1 MASYYSNFKGETIME
16 NQNILTIKFN
26 TLDDLAVQVADWNE
40 RLNHQ
45 CQGQCMSEKPIVKVM
60 SGTSLE
66 LAENKLEDTF
76 KKAIEKSSK
85 KIAEG
90 INQLEAEGCK
100 VEILENEVPAP
111 ADDVPV
117 TDFEGKPTKTK
128 KEEKVESVTETVV
141 EPAPIETPIEEQ
153 ATVEEPNQ
161 DTELDVAAEPVD
173 KKAFYKEFRE
183 WMGEDGVKA
192 KKALAI
198 FSKHGVSRPSSDS
211 LTDDLITDLKS
222 IMAEKE
228 A

>member
-1 MASYYSNFKGETIME
+1 ME

-45 CQGQCMSEKPIVKVM
+45 CCGNCSNVEAPTVTVGETIDIEVAA
-60 SGTSLE
+60 SE
-66 LAENKLEDTF
+66 LA
-76 KKAIEKSSK
+76 
-85 KIAEG
+85 G
-90 INQLEAEGCK
+90 K
-100 VEILENEVPAP
+100 VATKQQPEPVEVEPAQK
-111 ADDVPV
+111 DVPV
-117 TDFEGKPTKTK
+117 TDFEGKSVTNK
-128 KEEKVESVTETVV
+128 KEEKVEQAEEPVA
-141 EPAPIETPIEEQ
+141 EPAPVETPTDESTTTETPEQ
-153 ATVEEPNQ
+153 DAA
-161 DTELDVAAEPVD
+161 LDVTVEPVD

-198 FSKHGVSRPSSDS
+198 FSKHGVTRPSSDS

-222 IMAEKE
+222 IMAEE

>member
-1 MASYYSNFKGETIME
+1 ME

-45 CQGQCMSEKPIVKVM
+45 CCGNCSNVEAPTVTVGETIDIEVAAPEVAGKVD
-60 SGTSLE
+60 TKQQPEPVEVE
-66 LAENKLEDTF
+66 LAQK
-76 KKAIEKSSK
+76 
-85 KIAEG
+85 
-90 INQLEAEGCK
+90 
-100 VEILENEVPAP
+100 
-111 ADDVPV
+111 DVPV
-117 TDFEGKPTKTK
+117 TDFEGKLTKAK
-128 KEEKVESVTETVV
+128 KEEKVEPVV
-141 EPAPIETPIEEQ
+141 EPKPAET
-153 ATVEEPNQ
+153 TKVEESTPVESTQQ
-161 DTELDVAAEPVD
+161 DTELDVVAEPVD

-198 FSKHGVSRPSSDS
+198 FSKHGVTRPSSDS

-222 IMAEKE
+222 IMAEE

>member
-1 MASYYSNFKGETIME
+1 ME

-45 CQGQCMSEKPIVKVM
+45 CCGNCTDVEATTVTVGEAIDIEVAESEVAGKVA
-60 SGTSLE
+60 TKQQPE
-66 LAENKLEDTF
+66 P
-76 KKAIEKSSK
+76 
-85 KIAEG
+85 
-90 INQLEAEGCK
+90 
-100 VEILENEVPAP
+100 VEVVPVQE
-111 ADDVPV
+111 DVPV

-128 KEEKVESVTETVV
+128 KEEKGEPVV
-141 EPAPIETPIEEQ
+141 EPKPAET
-153 ATVEEPNQ
+153 TNVEESTPVENTQQ
-161 DTELDVAAEPVD
+161 DTELDVVAEPVD

-198 FSKHGVSRPSSDS
+198 FSKHGVTRPSSDS

-222 IMAEKE
+222 IMAGEE
-228 A
+228 

>member
-1 MASYYSNFKGETIME
+1 MMNCCLNSKGETIME

-45 CQGQCMSEKPIVKVM
+45 CCGNCSNVEAPTVTVGETIDIEVAASEVAGKVDIKQQPEPVEVKPAQK
-60 SGTSLE
+60 
-66 LAENKLEDTF
+66 
-76 KKAIEKSSK
+76 
-85 KIAEG
+85 
-90 INQLEAEGCK
+90 
-100 VEILENEVPAP
+100 
-111 ADDVPV
+111 DVPV
-117 TDFEGKPTKTK
+117 TDFEGKLVTDK
-128 KEEKVESVTETVV
+128 KEEK
-141 EPAPIETPIEEQ
+141 AEQ
-153 ATVEEPNQ
+153 VEEPVAEPGPVETPTEESTTTETPEQ
-161 DTELDVAAEPVD
+161 DAALDVTAEPVD

-198 FSKHGVSRPSSDS
+198 FSKHGVTRPSSDS

-222 IMAEKE
+222 IMAEE

>member
-1 MASYYSNFKGETIME
+1 ME

-45 CQGQCMSEKPIVKVM
+45 CCGNCSNVEAPTVTVGETIDIEVAASEVAGKVA
-60 SGTSLE
+60 TKQQPE
-66 LAENKLEDTF
+66 P
-76 KKAIEKSSK
+76 
-85 KIAEG
+85 
-90 INQLEAEGCK
+90 
-100 VEILENEVPAP
+100 VEVEPAQK
-111 ADDVPV
+111 DVPV
-117 TDFEGKPTKTK
+117 TDFEGKSVTNK
-128 KEEKVESVTETVV
+128 KEEK
-141 EPAPIETPIEEQ
+141 AEQ
-153 ATVEEPNQ
+153 VEEPVAEPGPAETPTEESTTTETPKQ
-161 DTELDVAAEPVD
+161 DTELDVAAETVD

-198 FSKHGVSRPSSDS
+198 FSKHGVTRPSSDS

-222 IMAEKE
+222 IMAEE

>member
-1 MASYYSNFKGETIME
+1 ME

-45 CQGQCMSEKPIVKVM
+45 CCGNCSNVEAPTVTVGETIDIEVAASEVAGKVDIKQQHEPVEVKPAQK
-60 SGTSLE
+60 
-66 LAENKLEDTF
+66 
-76 KKAIEKSSK
+76 
-85 KIAEG
+85 
-90 INQLEAEGCK
+90 
-100 VEILENEVPAP
+100 
-111 ADDVPV
+111 DVPV
-117 TDFEGKPTKTK
+117 TDFEGKLVTDK
-128 KEEKVESVTETVV
+128 KEEKVEQAEEPVAEPGPVETPTDESTTTET
-141 EPAPIETPIEEQ
+141 PEQ
-153 ATVEEPNQ
+153 DAA
-161 DTELDVAAEPVD
+161 LDVTAEPVD

-198 FSKHGVSRPSSDS
+198 FSKHGVTRPSSDS

-222 IMAEKE
+222 IMAEE

>member
-1 MASYYSNFKGETIME
+1 ME

-26 TLDDLAVQVADWNE
+26 TLDDLAVQVADWHE

-45 CQGQCMSEKPIVKVM
+45 CCGNCSDTEVHTATVGETIDVEVEAPVVEEK
-60 SGTSLE
+60 
-66 LAENKLEDTF
+66 ADT
-76 KKAIEKSSK
+76 KPQPQPEP
-85 KIAEG
+85 
-90 INQLEAEGCK
+90 
-100 VEILENEVPAP
+100 VEVVPVQEY
-111 ADDVPV
+111 VPV

-128 KEEKVESVTETVV
+128 SEEKAEPATESVVETPPTE
-141 EPAPIETPIEEQ
+141 APIEEQ
-153 ATVEEPNQ
+153 ATVGEPNQ
-161 DTELDVAAEPVD
+161 DAALDVTAEPVD

-198 FSKHGVSRPSSDS
+198 FSKHGVTRPSSDS

>member
-1 MASYYSNFKGETIME
+1 ME

-45 CQGQCMSEKPIVKVM
+45 CCGNCSNVEAPTVTVGETIDIEVAASEVAGKVA
-60 SGTSLE
+60 TKQQTE
-66 LAENKLEDTF
+66 P
-76 KKAIEKSSK
+76 
-85 KIAEG
+85 
-90 INQLEAEGCK
+90 
-100 VEILENEVPAP
+100 VEVEPAQK
-111 ADDVPV
+111 DVPV
-117 TDFEGKPTKTK
+117 TDFEGKLVTDK
-128 KEEKVESVTETVV
+128 KEEK
-141 EPAPIETPIEEQ
+141 AEQ
-153 ATVEEPNQ
+153 VEEPVAEHGPVETPTEESTTTETLEQ
-161 DTELDVAAEPVD
+161 DAALDVTAEPVD

-192 KKALAI
+192 KKTLAI
-198 FSKHGVSRPSSDS
+198 FRKHGVTRPSSDS

>member
-1 MASYYSNFKGETIME
+1 ME

-45 CQGQCMSEKPIVKVM
+45 CQGQCMSEKPIVKVA

-66 LAENKLEDTF
+66 LAESKLEDTF
-76 KKAIEKSSK
+76 KKAIQKSSK

-90 INQLEAEGCK
+90 ITRLEAEGCK
-100 VEILENEVPAP
+100 VKILENKVSAP

-117 TDFEGKPTKTK
+117 TDFEGNPTKLN
-128 KEEKVESVTETVV
+128 KEEKVKPAATPKPAETTKV
-141 EPAPIETPIEEQ
+141 EEQTPIETLK
-153 ATVEEPNQ
+153 Q
-161 DTELDVAAEPVD
+161 DTELDIAAEPVD
-173 KKAFYKEFRE
+173 KKAFYKEFRA
-183 WMGEDGVKA
+183 WMGEDGAKA
-192 KKALAI
+192 KKAIAI
-198 FSKHGVSRPSSDS
+198 FGKHGVSRPSSDS

>member
-1 MASYYSNFKGETIME
+1 ME

-45 CQGQCMSEKPIVKVM
+45 CQCQCQCMSEKPIVKVT

-66 LAENKLEDTF
+66 LAESKLEDTF
-76 KKAIEKSSK
+76 KKAIQKGSK

-100 VEILENEVPAP
+100 VKILENEVTSH

-117 TDFEGKPTKTK
+117 TAFEGKPTKIK
-128 KEEKVESVTETVV
+128 KEEKVEPVTESVV
-141 EPAPIETPIEEQ
+141 EPAPAETPTEEPATIETQEQ
-153 ATVEEPNQ
+153 DAALDITA
-161 DTELDVAAEPVD
+161 ELID

-198 FSKHGVSRPSSDS
+198 FSKHGVTRPSSDS
-211 LTDDLITDLKS
+211 LTDDIITDLKS
-222 IMAEKE
+222 AMAGEE
-228 A
+228 

>member
-1 MASYYSNFKGETIME
+1 ME

-26 TLDDLAVQVADWNE
+26 TLDDLALQVADWNE

-45 CQGQCMSEKPIVKVM
+45 CCGNCHDSKEPAVTVCGTIDVEAVTSKVVPKVVKV
-60 SGTSLE
+60 E
-66 LAENKLEDTF
+66 
-76 KKAIEKSSK
+76 
-85 KIAEG
+85 
-90 INQLEAEGCK
+90 K
-100 VEILENEVPAP
+100 VEVKEEKESNKVAKSEQTK
-111 ADDVPV
+111 DFHV
-117 TDFEGKPTKTK
+117 TDFEGNPIKLKN
-128 KEEKVESVTETVV
+128 EEKI
-141 EPAPIETPIEEQ
+141 EPATEPEPAKATKNEEAAPVETPQ
-153 ATVEEPNQ
+153 Q

-198 FSKHGVSRPSSDS
+198 FSKHGVTRPSSDS

-222 IMAEKE
+222 IMAEE

>member
-1 MASYYSNFKGETIME
+1 ME

-45 CQGQCMSEKPIVKVM
+45 CCGNCSNVEAPTVTVGETIDIEVAASEVAGKVA
-60 SGTSLE
+60 TKQQPE
-66 LAENKLEDTF
+66 P
-76 KKAIEKSSK
+76 
-85 KIAEG
+85 
-90 INQLEAEGCK
+90 
-100 VEILENEVPAP
+100 VEVEPAQK
-111 ADDVPV
+111 DVPV

-128 KEEKVESVTETVV
+128 KEEKVELVTETVAEPTPV
-141 EPAPIETPIEEQ
+141 ET
-153 ATVEEPNQ
+153 TKVEESTPVENTQQ
-161 DTELDVAAEPVD
+161 DTELDVVAEPVD

-198 FSKHGVSRPSSDS
+198 FSKHGVTRPSSDS

-222 IMAEKE
+222 IMAGEE
-228 A
+228 

>member
-1 MASYYSNFKGETIME
+1 ME

-45 CQGQCMSEKPIVKVM
+45 CCGNCSNSEAPTVTVSETIDVEVEAPVVEEKTDTKP
-60 SGTSLE
+60 
-66 LAENKLEDTF
+66 
-76 KKAIEKSSK
+76 
-85 KIAEG
+85 
-90 INQLEAEGCK
+90 QPQ
-100 VEILENEVPAP
+100 PAP
-111 ADDVPV
+111 VEVVPVQEDVPV

-128 KEEKVESVTETVV
+128 SEEKAEPVTESVVETPPA
-141 EPAPIETPIEEQ
+141 EAPIAEQ

-161 DTELDVAAEPVD
+161 DAALDVTAEPVD

-198 FSKHGVSRPSSDS
+198 FSKHGVNRPSSDS

>member
-1 MASYYSNFKGETIME
+1 ME

-45 CQGQCMSEKPIVKVM
+45 CQGQCMSEKPIVKVT

-66 LAENKLEDTF
+66 LAESKLEDTF

-90 INQLEAEGCK
+90 INQLEAEGGK
-100 VEILENEVPAP
+100 VKILENEVPAP

-117 TDFEGKPTKTK
+117 T
-128 KEEKVESVTETVV
+128 ESVV
-141 EPAPIETPIEEQ
+141 EPAPAETPTEEPATIETPK
-153 ATVEEPNQ
+153 Q
-161 DTELDVAAEPVD
+161 DAVLDVTDEPVD

-198 FSKHGVSRPSSDS
+198 FGKHGVTRPSSDS

-222 IMAEKE
+222 IMAGEE
-228 A
+228 

>member
-1 MASYYSNFKGETIME
+1 ME

-45 CQGQCMSEKPIVKVM
+45 CQGQCMSEKPIVKVT

-66 LAENKLEDTF
+66 LAESKLEDTF
-76 KKAIEKSSK
+76 KKAIQKGGK

-90 INQLEAEGCK
+90 INRLEAEGCK
-100 VEILENEVPAP
+100 VKILENEVPAP

-117 TDFEGKPTKTK
+117 TDFEGKPTKIK
-128 KEEKVESVTETVV
+128 KEEKVEPVTEP
-141 EPAPIETPIEEQ
+141 EPAEATKVEEQ
-153 ATVEEPNQ
+153 APV

-198 FSKHGVSRPSSDS
+198 FGKHGVTRPSSDS

-222 IMAEKE
+222 IMAGEE
-228 A
+228 

>member
-1 MASYYSNFKGETIME
+1 ME

-45 CQGQCMSEKPIVKVM
+45 CCGNCSNVEAPTVTVGETIDIEVAASEVAGKVATKQQ
-60 SGTSLE
+60 SE
-66 LAENKLEDTF
+66 P
-76 KKAIEKSSK
+76 
-85 KIAEG
+85 
-90 INQLEAEGCK
+90 
-100 VEILENEVPAP
+100 VEVEPAQK
-111 ADDVPV
+111 DVPV
-117 TDFEGKPTKTK
+117 TDFEGKSVTNK
-128 KEEKVESVTETVV
+128 KEEKVEQVEDPVAEPVPVETPTDESTTTET
-141 EPAPIETPIEEQ
+141 PEQ
-153 ATVEEPNQ
+153 DAA
-161 DTELDVAAEPVD
+161 LDVTAEPVD

-198 FSKHGVSRPSSDS
+198 FSKHGVTRPSSDS

-222 IMAEKE
+222 IMAEE

>member
-1 MASYYSNFKGETIME
+1 ME

-45 CQGQCMSEKPIVKVM
+45 CCGNCSNVEAPTVTVGETIDIEVAASEVAGKV
-60 SGTSLE
+60 
-66 LAENKLEDTF
+66 DT
-76 KKAIEKSSK
+76 KQQPEP
-85 KIAEG
+85 
-90 INQLEAEGCK
+90 
-100 VEILENEVPAP
+100 VE
-111 ADDVPV
+111 DVPV

-128 KEEKVESVTETVV
+128 SEEKAEPVTEAVV
-141 EPAPIETPIEEQ
+141 ETPPTEAPIEEQ
-153 ATVEEPNQ
+153 ATVEEPSQ
-161 DTELDVAAEPVD
+161 DAALDVTTEPVD

-198 FSKHGVSRPSSDS
+198 FSKHGVTRPSSDS

>member
-1 MASYYSNFKGETIME
+1 ME

-26 TLDDLAVQVADWNE
+26 DTEDLALKIAEWNE
-40 RLNHQ
+40 ILNHQ
-45 CQGQCMSEKPIVKVM
+45 CCGNCHDDKTHVETARETIDVEAVTSKVVPKVVKEEKAPNKAAKSEQ
-60 SGTSLE
+60 TQ
-66 LAENKLEDTF
+66 DF
-76 KKAIEKSSK
+76 H
-85 KIAEG
+85 
-90 INQLEAEGCK
+90 
-100 VEILENEVPAP
+100 
-111 ADDVPV
+111 V
-117 TDFEGKPTKTK
+117 TDFEGNPIKHKN
-128 KEEKVESVTETVV
+128 EEKVEPVAEP
-141 EPAPIETPIEEQ
+141 EPAET
-153 ATVEEPNQ
+153 TKVEESTPVENTQQ

-198 FSKHGVSRPSSDS
+198 FSKHGVTRPSSDS

>member
-1 MASYYSNFKGETIME
+1 ME

-45 CQGQCMSEKPIVKVM
+45 CCGNCSDTEVHTATVGETIDVEVEAPVVEEK
-60 SGTSLE
+60 
-66 LAENKLEDTF
+66 ADTNPQP
-76 KKAIEKSSK
+76 EP
-85 KIAEG
+85 
-90 INQLEAEGCK
+90 
-100 VEILENEVPAP
+100 VEVVPVQE
-111 ADDVPV
+111 DVPV
-117 TDFEGKPTKTK
+117 TDFEGKPTKSK
-128 KEEKVESVTETVV
+128 KEEKVEPVTDSVV
-141 EPAPIETPIEEQ
+141 EPAPAETP
-153 ATVEEPNQ
+153 TEEPVTIQTPEQ
-161 DTELDVAAEPVD
+161 DAALDVTAEPVD

-198 FSKHGVSRPSSDS
+198 FGKHGVTRPSSDS